1 MTLVGSTHDAVPAGV
16 LPQELCEALADPLLV
31 VAAAGGALAEAT
43 ITYANAAAHAWTG
56 RAPGLLRDVPVASAL
71 PAFAER
77 ADEAGIAAQVRET
90 GVAAQLLLTVT
101 GAAGEPVTIEL
112 HVAPLGDARLLVH
125 WRDVTHVRD
134 IESAFRAAEQQLALV
149 LAASGL
155 GTFSWDIARDAIR
168 WNDAHYAILGYE
180 PGTFPATYDAWRSR
194 VHPDDVAQVEAAVQ
208 GAVEGRTDFR
218 RTYRIVRPD
227 GALRWV
233 EGRARATYDADGT
246 ATYMHGVLADV
257 TEQREIEGALRA
269 REAEL
274 TASNESL
281 ERRVRERTAVAE
293 ERAEQLRQ
301 LALDLTASES
311 RERRRIAQLLHDGVQ
326 QTISA
331 AKMRAG
337 MMRLAAQVPEVKT
350 AAGEVEQ
357 LLDRVLSAT
366 RTLAIELH
374 PPVLHEVG
382 LAAGLRW
389 LAAECR
395 QKHDLTVTCVLP
407 DDEPALAEQTR
418 TVLFDAARELLF
430 NIVKHAGVK
439 EAELTLA
446 TTVDGRVRV
455 TVDDRGRGFALPDAD
470 EPPPRPGFGLANLEH
485 RVRLLRGTVS
495 VTSRRGHGTQ
505 VVLELPMD
513 MPRRDVEV
521 PVAGGGDLA
530 DTRRA
535 PAPGTAPVPPR
546 PRRRVLVADDHRLF
560 REGVAQ
566 LLRDAGDFDVV
577 GQADDG
583 GQAVTLAAALRP
595 DVCLLDVSMPTV
607 NGVEAAMRISQ
618 LAPEVRVV
626 ALSMHERSDMADAM
640 RNAGA
645 VAYLSKDVPADVLLG
660 VLRALG

>member
-1 MTLVGSTHDAVPAGV
+1 MTLVGSTHEALGTGV
-16 LPQELCEALADPLLV
+16 LPQELGEALADPLLV
-31 VAAAGGALAEAT
+31 VAGDGALAEAV
-43 ITYANAAAHAWTG
+43 ILYANAAAQAWAG
-56 RAPGLLRDVPVASAL
+56 REGGALRDRTLAQAIPTLVAQ
-71 PAFAER
+71 
-77 ADEAGIAAQVRET
+77 ADDAGLAAQVRRT
-90 GVAAQLLLTVT
+90 GVAAQALVTVP
-101 GAAGEPVTIEL
+101 GASGDPVTLEL
-112 HVAPLGDARLLVH
+112 HVAPVGASRALLQ
-125 WRDVTHVRD
+125 WRDVSHLRD
-134 IESAFRAAEQQLALV
+134 IEAAHRAAEQQLALV

-155 GTFSWDIARDAIR
+155 GTFRWDIASDAVR
-168 WNDAHYAILGYE
+168 WNDAHFTILGYR
-180 PGTFPATYDAWRSR
+180 PGTIPATYEAWRSR
-194 VHPDDVAQVEAAVQ
+194 VHPDDLARVETELRAAI
-208 GAVEGRTDFR
+208 AARRDFR
-218 RTYRIVRPD
+218 STYRIVRPD
-227 GALRWV
+227 GVLRWV
-233 EGRARATYDADGT
+233 EGRGRVFPDAAGAVAT
-246 ATYMHGVLADV
+246 MHGVMADV
-257 TEQREIEGALRA
+257 TEQRDIEAALRA

-274 TASNESL
+274 TAINESL
-281 ERRVRERTAVAE
+281 ERRVRERTAIAE

-301 LALDLTASES
+301 LALDLTATEA

-337 MMRLAAQVPEVKT
+337 MMRLAAQLPAVSA

-357 LLDRVLSAT
+357 LLDRTLSAT

-395 QKHDLTVTCVLP
+395 QKHDLAVALDLPEEEPVLQ
-407 DDEPALAEQTR
+407 EQTR
-418 TVLFDAARELLF
+418 IVLFDAARELLF
-430 NIVKHAGVK
+430 NVVKHAGVR
-439 EAELTLA
+439 EAELALA
-446 TTVDGRVRV
+446 LTADGRVRV
-455 TVDDRGRGFALPDAD
+455 AVDDHGRGFEGAADGDDA
-470 EPPPRPGFGLANLEH
+470 PRAGFGLANLEH
-485 RVRLLRGTVS
+485 RVRLLRGTVT
-495 VTSRRGHGTQ
+495 VTSRRGHGTRI
-505 VVLELPMD
+505 VLELPVD
-513 MPRRDVEV
+513 GPRVDVEV
-521 PVAGGGDLA
+521 PV
-530 DTRRA
+530 
-535 PAPGTAPVPPR
+535 PGTFGVADSRRPAAAAATDTGPAR

-566 LLRDAGDFDVV
+566 LLRDAGDFEVV

-640 RNAGA
+640 RAAGA